1 MFVFSIAL
9 YRFNVTYW
17 SHVTQKNIEDFGT
30 IMLFYISI
38 VCNIH
43 SL

>member
-17 SHVTQKNIEDFGT
+17 SHVTQKEHRRFWNNNVI
-30 IMLFYISI
+30 LYINSM
-38 VCNIH
+38 
-43 SL
+43 